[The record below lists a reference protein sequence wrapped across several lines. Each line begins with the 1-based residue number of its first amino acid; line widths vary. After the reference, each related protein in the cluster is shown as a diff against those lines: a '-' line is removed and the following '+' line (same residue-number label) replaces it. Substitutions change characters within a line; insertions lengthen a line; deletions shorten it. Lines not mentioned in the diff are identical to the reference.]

1 MRRVKLVMQMLVAF
15 IIATLAY
22 NLFYEPHQDRVRAA
36 VQQQMGSGQS
46 IAIASDSAPGFG
58 SLSDFVASLKSKA
71 ANAFSTAEN
80 KVGNVVAV
88 AEGKLGMKQA
98 TYASNATDIPAGKLR
113 ITVLD
118 VGQAE
123 AILLQDGKRNVL
135 VDVGDSRKD
144 KQGFGGRESLRRSLA
159 KAGLR
164 EGVDRIH
171 TVIITHHHGDHL
183 GNIKWL
189 AGKYKVS
196 NIYDNNMPNANN
208 AISQWLNTELRAGH
222 YHNRVLKAGDR
233 VVLDNGY
240 GLEVLAPGGFV
251 PHSAYKESFNNTS
264 IVMMLRYGQF
274 KMLLTGDAEAPVEDA
289 LQQRY
294 GAELQADVLKVG
306 HHGSKTSS
314 IYKFTSKVRP
324 KYALVSCGPFE
335 IYHHPNKKVV
345 GSLQHLGAQVLTTKE
360 HGNLTVITDGR
371 GFEVKTEK

>member
-1 MRRVKLVMQMLVAF
+1 MRRVKLVLQMLVAF

-36 VQQQMGSGQS
+36 VQQQMSGRVVGMSSVNTAWASWQS
-46 IAIASDSAPGFG
+46 
-58 SLSDFVASLKSKA
+58 
-71 ANAFSTAEN
+71 
-80 KVGNVVAV
+80 
-88 AEGKLGMKQA
+88 KLGSAFA
-98 TYASNATDIPAGKLR
+98 TVGGKAGGDAAKTAAAIPEGKLR

-144 KQGFGGRESLRRSLA
+144 KQGCGGREALQRSLA
-159 KAGLR
+159 KAGVR

-196 NIYDNNMPNANN
+196 HIYDNNMPNANN
-208 AISQWLNTELRAGH
+208 AISQWLNTELRVGH
-222 YHNRVLKAGDR
+222 YHNRVLKDGDR

-240 GLEVLAPGGFV
+240 GLEVLAPGDFV
-251 PHSAYKESFNNTS
+251 PQSAYKESFNNTS
-264 IVMMLRYGQF
+264 IVMLLRYGQF

-294 GAELQADVLKVG
+294 GSALKADVLKVG

-324 KYALVSCGPFE
+324 KYALISCGPFE
-335 IYHHPNKKVV
+335 IFHHPNKNVV
-345 GSLQHLGAQVLTTKE
+345 GSLQHLGAKVLTTYE
-360 HGNLTVITDGR
+360 HGNITVTTDGK
-371 GFEVKTEK
+371 GFKVETER

>member
-1 MRRVKLVMQMLVAF
+1 MRRVKLVIQMLVAF

-22 NLFYEPHQDRVRAA
+22 NLVYEPHQDSVRTA
-36 VQQQMGSGQS
+36 VQEQMSGRGVGMSSVNTAWASWQS
-46 IAIASDSAPGFG
+46 KLGG
-58 SLSDFVASLKSKA
+58 
-71 ANAFSTAEN
+71 AFA
-80 KVGNVVAV
+80 K
-88 AEGKLGMKQA
+88 AEGKLGSAFA
-98 TYASNATDIPAGKLR
+98 TVGGKPEGDAAKTAAAIPEGKLR

-135 VDVGDSRKD
+135 VDVGDSRRD
-144 KQGFGGRESLRRSLA
+144 KQGCGGREALQRSLA
-159 KAGLR
+159 KAGVR

-171 TVIITHHHGDHL
+171 MVIITHHHGDHL

-196 NIYDNNMPNANN
+196 HIYDNNMPNTNN

-222 YHNRVLKAGDR
+222 YHNRVLKAGDK
-233 VVLDNGY
+233 VALGKGY
-240 GLEVLAPGGFV
+240 DLEVLAPGDFI
-251 PHSAYKESFNNTS
+251 PQAAYKESFNNTS

-294 GAELQADVLKVG
+294 GSALKADVLKVG

-314 IYKFTSKVRP
+314 IYRFISRVQP
-324 KYALVSCGPFE
+324 QYALISCGPFE

-345 GSLQHLGAQVLTTKE
+345 GSLQHLGAKVLTTRE
-360 HGNLTVITDGR
+360 HGNLTVTTDGR
-371 GFEVKTEK
+371 GFEVTSEK

>member
-1 MRRVKLVMQMLVAF
+1 MRRVKLVIQMLVAF

-22 NLFYEPHQDRVRAA
+22 NLLYEPHQDRVRAA
-36 VQQQMGSGQS
+36 VQQQMGNRQS
-46 IAIASDSAPGFG
+46 VAIRSDASNSFG
-58 SLSDFVASLKSKA
+58 AVEDFLASLQSKA
-71 ANAFSTAEN
+71 GAAFATAEDT
-80 KVGNVVAV
+80 VGDAF
-88 AEGKLGMKQA
+88 ATAQSKLGLQQSNNTSKA
-98 TYASNATDIPAGKLR
+98 TAIPQGKLR

-144 KQGFGGRESLRRSLA
+144 KQGFGGRGALQRALA
-159 KAGLR
+159 QAGLR

-222 YHNRVLKAGDR
+222 YHSRALKAGDR
-233 VVLDNGY
+233 VVFDNGY
-240 GLEVLAPGGFV
+240 GLEVLAPGDFI
-251 PHSAYKESFNNTS
+251 PQSAYKESFNNTS
-264 IVMMLRYGQF
+264 IVMMLQYGQF

-294 GAELQADVLKVG
+294 GSALKADVLKVG

-314 IYKFTSKVRP
+314 IYKFTSRVKP
-324 KYALVSCGPFE
+324 KYALISCGPFE

-345 GSLQHLGAQVLTTKE
+345 GSLQHLGAKVLTTKE
-360 HGNLTVITDGR
+360 HGNLTVTTDGK
-371 GFEVKTEK
+371 GFEVSTEK